1 MKKMKFK
8 KCKFSL
14 DDTIEK
20 SKFDYCKNLKW
31 ILIAP
36 AVIIL
41 VGIILF
47 ATVGFNLG
55 LDFTGGSVLTIYSNN
70 GGEILKDD
78 GVTSVAKYD
87 LNKGVDY
94 DAFKNQIQETLV
106 ECGITGKV
114 VFQTTTINIDDINVS
129 EGQAVI
135 VKYQNISGAS
145 AEDITTKNEQVVNAL
160 LEKFGY
166 NTQSEY
172 KKAVTNGGVITASAS
187 DDLLMKAF
195 LAMLVAIILI
205 LIYIAIRFEIT
216 SGLAAILALC
226 HDLLIVTSM
235 VLICRIT
242 VNSSFIAA
250 LVTILGYSINNTI
263 IIFDRIREN
272 VRTGRFENVD
282 NATIANISVKETM
295 TRSVYTTLTTFV
307 TILLVAIIGVPD
319 IRAFALPITFGVL
332 AGFYS
337 SVFITPGL
345 WAIAFR
351 GSKKKREKVVKK
363 KDEYEV

>member
-14 DDTIEK
+14 DDTIVK

-31 ILIAP
+31 FLIAP

-55 LDFTGGSVLTIYSNN
+55 LDFTGGSVLTVYSNK
-70 GGEILKDD
+70 GGEILKAD

-87 LNKGVDY
+87 LDKGDEY
-94 DAFKNQIQETLV
+94 DSFRNQIQETLV
-106 ECGITGKV
+106 ESGITGKV
-114 VFQTTTINIDDINVS
+114 VFQTTTVNIDEINVS

-135 VKYQNISGAS
+135 VKYQNINGAT
-145 AEDITTKNEQVVNAL
+145 ANEITAKNEEIVNAL
-160 LEKFGY
+160 LEKFEY
-166 NTQSEY
+166 TSQTEY
-172 KKAVTNGGVITASAS
+172 KKAITNGGVITASAS
-187 DDLLMKAF
+187 DELLMKAF
-195 LAMLVAIILI
+195 LAMLVAVILI
-205 LIYIAIRFEIT
+205 LIYVAIRFEIT

-226 HDLLIVTSM
+226 HDLVVVTSL
-235 VLICRIT
+235 VLLCRIT
-242 VNSSFIAA
+242 VNSSFIDD

-272 VRTGRFENVD
+272 VRSGKFENVS
-282 NATIANISVKETM
+282 NSTIANISVKETM

-307 TILLVAIIGVPD
+307 TILLVAASGVPD
-319 IRAFALPITFGVL
+319 IRAFALPITFGIL

-351 GSKKKREKVVKK
+351 GSKKKKEKTVKK